1 MRSRSALALVV
12 CVLLSCP
19 AAAWAQTDA
28 DVKELVTDRPDFTES
43 SDVVGHLVV
52 QLEMG
57 ANVAW
62 TGEAGFRDRTVTLP
76 LALLRLGISRRFE
89 LRLSTDGYVVNSFGR
104 SIGAYTS
111 KGRADMEVG
120 AKYVLRD
127 ADQGGFAFAVI
138 PILSLP
144 TGADGFSSGTV
155 DPTFK
160 FTWATNLP
168 KAFDISGNVNV
179 SRLGDSLGRY
189 TEHVLSVSLA
199 HALVGGWGGYA
210 EVFGFTPHGRPDS
223 SAWTVDAG
231 VTHLLGENAQIDFE
245 FGRGLTAAAP
255 SWFVG
260 TGVAFRT
267 AALRRHR

>member
-1 MRSRSALALVV
+1 MRSRSALALAV
-12 CVLLSCP
+12 CLLLSCP
-19 AAAWAQTDA
+19 AAALAQSDA
-28 DVKELVTDRPDFTES
+28 GLNTIVTDRPDFTES
-43 SDVVGHLVV
+43 SEVVGHLVV
-52 QLEMG
+52 QLEIG
-57 ANVAW
+57 TNVAW
-62 TGEAGFRDRTVTLP
+62 TGEAGFRDRTITLP

-127 ADQGGFAFAVI
+127 ADAGGFEFAVI
-138 PILSLP
+138 PILSVP

-160 FTWATNLP
+160 FTWATVLP
-168 KAFDISGNVNV
+168 RSFDISGNVNV
-179 SRLGDSLGRY
+179 SRLGDDLGRY
-189 TEHVLSVSLA
+189 TEHVLSVSLG
-199 HALVGGWGGYA
+199 HGLPGGWGSYA
-210 EVFGFTPHGRPDS
+210 EVFGFTPHDRPDS
-223 SAWTVDAG
+223 SDWTFDAG
-231 VTHLLGENAQIDFE
+231 VSHLLGNNAQIDFE